1 MCFLGSDLNHPHLCM
16 CMQDTCILSLSALVL
31 STEVACSGSAFGDD
45 TSSSSLFLPDEGDHS
60 IIEMLQYSL

>member
-1 MCFLGSDLNHPHLCM
+1 M